1 MGKAPR
7 NLRAVQA
14 AQQKNLDKKQSNRI
28 QVFASSLVKGAA
40 GALLFIPI
48 TMIAFGWECFKRNE
62 WPWSER
68 L

>member
-1 MGKAPR
+1 MGKAPG

-14 AQQKNLDKKQSNRI
+14 AKQKAVDKRNSSRI
-28 QVFASSLVKGAA
+28 QTFASSLIKGFA